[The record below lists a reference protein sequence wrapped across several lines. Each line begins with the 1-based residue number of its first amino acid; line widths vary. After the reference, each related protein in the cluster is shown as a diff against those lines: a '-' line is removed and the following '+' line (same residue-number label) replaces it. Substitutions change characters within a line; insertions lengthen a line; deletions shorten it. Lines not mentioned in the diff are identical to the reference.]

1 MHLLSSHDRF
11 VDDPARIKD
20 QKMVRLVWLQLGRLE
35 SMTTKRELDPMQR
48 KERKEEGKDGKK
60 EE

>member
-1 MHLLSSHDRF
+1 
-11 VDDPARIKD
+11 
-20 QKMVRLVWLQLGRLE
+20 MVRLVWLQLGRLE